1 MNNVSRGVMATAF
14 AALLETVGASSGVI
28 GGHHPSAHDLSFILS
43 PHNSTIGGLDY
54 GITEESFEGESLKK
68 KP

>member
-1 MNNVSRGVMATAF
+1 MATAF

-68 KP
+68 TLKRKKTLSI